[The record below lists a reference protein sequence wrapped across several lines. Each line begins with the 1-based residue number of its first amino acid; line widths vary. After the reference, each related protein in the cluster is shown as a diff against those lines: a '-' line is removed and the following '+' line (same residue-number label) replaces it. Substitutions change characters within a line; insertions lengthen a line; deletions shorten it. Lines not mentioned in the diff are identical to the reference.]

1 MKKKSSNKNSKNIEK
16 TNVKKWK
23 KKSPVRKPS
32 RKRKR
37 KQKEGWLIR
46 YYFAYASLV
55 DILQTLVLWHWTK
68 ITPGMINKAKIKI
81 DEAAETKG
89 K

>member
-1 MKKKSSNKNSKNIEK
+1 MRRQILKNEKKR
-16 TNVKKWK
+16 
-23 KKSPVRKPS
+23 PVRKPS

-37 KQKEGWLIR
+37 TQKEGWLIR
-46 YYFAYASLV
+46 YYFAYAGSV
-55 DILQTLVLWHWTK
+55 EILETLVLWYWTK

-81 DEAAETKG
+81 DEAAETKA